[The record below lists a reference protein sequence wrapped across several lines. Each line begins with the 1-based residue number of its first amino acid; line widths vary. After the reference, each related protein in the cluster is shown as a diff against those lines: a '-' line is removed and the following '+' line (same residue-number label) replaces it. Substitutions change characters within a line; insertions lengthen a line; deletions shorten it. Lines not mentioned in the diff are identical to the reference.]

1 MANQDHQVL
10 IIGSG
15 HAGGM
20 AAYVLAQKGVRCLML
35 NAGPPVDLSRDRRSV
50 ATHEMAFRGLME
62 PGAIG
67 DGAVGENVL
76 SAFVHPSEV
85 PYTHAAGKPYVWV
98 RNRMLGGRSMF
109 WSRQSFRMSDLE
121 FKAKDHDGY
130 GENWPIGLA
139 DLAPFYERVEAL
151 YRVTGRPEGLAHF
164 PDSKFA
170 TINDSPDSDLLKK
183 VIAVAKSRGITIS
196 KGRQSLGLDG
206 LASSINLMLPE
217 ALASGNLSIVPNAIV
232 RELTVD
238 KNTGRVNGA
247 HFIDRHTRREMHVKA
262 RVVVLAAGSLESTR
276 LLLNSGIANSSG
288 VLGRYLFDQYYGGTA
303 IAVIPEAVGRARQGS
318 SARPGFGGGI
328 IAPFRNVTTREKT
341 FIRRYVVNLS
351 VGANPS
357 PDVLATYGADLE
369 QKMADYAGA
378 ICQGGMMGEVLPRYE
393 NHVRINSAVKD
404 VYGIPVLHVSAAYT
418 DNERNMHQDA
428 QDSMADLF
436 QAAGFQLLAKNPNH
450 REPGQ
455 SVHELGTCRMGDNP
469 RTSVLNR
476 WSQSHDVPNLLVV
489 DGSSFVTSGWQN
501 PTLTLSAI
509 SMRAADHL
517 AELLRR
523 GDV

>member
-1 MANQDHQVL
+1 MAEQDHQVL

-20 AAYVLAQKGVRCLML
+20 AAHVLAQKGIRCLML
-35 NAGPPVDLSRDRRSV
+35 NAGSAVDLSRDRRLV
-50 ATHEMAFRGLME
+50 AGHEMAYRGLME

-67 DGAVGENVL
+67 DGAIGENVL

-85 PYTHAAGKPYVWV
+85 PYTHDAGKPYVWV
-98 RNRMLGGRSMF
+98 RNRVLGGRSVF
-109 WSRQSFRMSDLE
+109 WSRQSFRLSDYE

-130 GENWPIGLA
+130 GENWPIGLT
-139 DLAPFYERVEAL
+139 DLAPYYERVEAM
-151 YRVTGRPEGLAHF
+151 YRVTGRPEGLPQF
-164 PDSKFA
+164 PDSKFT
-170 TINDSPDSDLLKK
+170 TINDTADSDSLKK
-183 VIAVAKSRGITIS
+183 VIAAGKSRGITIS
-196 KGRQSLGLDG
+196 KARQSLGIDG
-206 LASSINLMLPE
+206 FASSINLMLPG
-217 ALASGNLSIVPNAIV
+217 ALASGNLTIVPNAIV

-238 KNTGRVNGA
+238 KNTRRVNGA
-247 HFIDRHTRREMHVKA
+247 HFIDRHTRRELHVTA
-262 RVVVLAAGSLESTR
+262 PVVVLAAGTLESTR

-303 IAVIPEAVGRARQGS
+303 FAVVPEAVGRVRQGK
-318 SARPGFGGGI
+318 PLQGFGDGI
-328 IAPFRNVTTREKT
+328 IAPFRNITTRQKA
-341 FIRRYVVNLS
+341 FIRRYVVNLN

-357 PDVLATYGADLE
+357 PDILATYGAELE

-393 NHVRINSAVKD
+393 NHVRINTEVKD

-436 QAAGFQLLAKNPNH
+436 QASGFELLAKSASH

-469 RTSVLNR
+469 KTSVLNK
-476 WSQSHDVPNLLVV
+476 WNQSHDIANLLVV
-489 DGSSFVTSGWQN
+489 DGSAFVTGGWQN
-501 PTLTLSAI
+501 PTLTLSAL

-517 AELLRR
+517 AELMRR

>member
-20 AAYVLAQKGVRCLML
+20 AAYVLAQKGIRCLML
-35 NAGPPVDLSRDRRSV
+35 NAGPAADLSRDRRSV
-50 ATHEMAFRGLME
+50 PVHEMAYRGLME

-67 DGAVGENVL
+67 DGAIGENVL

-85 PYTHAAGKPYVWV
+85 PYTHDADKPYVWV
-98 RNRMLGGRSMF
+98 RNRLLGGRSVF
-109 WSRQSFRMSDLE
+109 WSRQSFRLSDYE

-130 GENWPIGLA
+130 GENWPIGLD
-139 DLAPFYERVEAL
+139 DLAPYYERVEAM
-151 YRVTGRPEGLAHF
+151 YRVTGRPEGLPHF
-164 PDSKFA
+164 PDSKFT
-170 TINDSPDSDLLKK
+170 TINDTADSDSLKK
-183 VIAVAKSRGITIS
+183 VIAVGKSRGITIS
-196 KGRQSLGLDG
+196 KGRQSLGIDG
-206 LASSINLMLPE
+206 LASSINLMLPD
-217 ALASGNLSIVPNAIV
+217 ALASGNLTIVANAIV

-238 KNTGRVNGA
+238 KNTPRVNGA

-262 RVVVLAAGSLESTR
+262 PVVVLAAGTLESTR

-288 VLGRYLFDQYYGGTA
+288 VLGRYLFDQYYGSTA
-303 IAVIPEAVGRARQGS
+303 FAVVPEAVGRVRQGKLLQ
-318 SARPGFGGGI
+318 GFGNGI
-328 IAPFRNVTTREKT
+328 IAPFRNVTTREKA
-341 FIRRYVVNLS
+341 FIRRYVVNLN
-351 VGANPS
+351 VAANPS
-357 PDVLATYGADLE
+357 PDILASYGVELD

-393 NHVRINSAVKD
+393 NHARINTEVKD
-404 VYGIPVLHVSAAYT
+404 AYGIPVLHVSAAYS

-436 QAAGFQLLAKNPNH
+436 QASGFELLAKSASH

-469 RTSVLNR
+469 KTSVLNK
-476 WSQSHDVPNLLVV
+476 WNQSHDTSNLLVV
-489 DGSSFVTSGWQN
+489 DGSAFVTGGWQN
-501 PTLTLSAI
+501 PTLTLSAL
-509 SMRAADHL
+509 SMRASDHL
-517 AELLRR
+517 AELMRR

>member
-1 MANQDHQVL
+1 MASQDHSVL

-20 AAYVLAQKGVRCLML
+20 AAYVLAQKGIRCLML

-50 ATHEMAFRGLME
+50 PGHEMAYRGLME

-67 DGAVGENVL
+67 DGAIGENVL

-85 PYTHAAGKPYVWV
+85 PYTHDADKPYVWV
-98 RNRMLGGRSMF
+98 RNRVVGGRSVF
-109 WSRQSFRMSDLE
+109 WSRQSFRLSDLE
-121 FKAKDHDGY
+121 FKAKDHDGF
-130 GENWPIGLA
+130 GENWPIALA
-139 DLAPFYERVEAL
+139 DLAPYYERVEAM

-164 PDSKFA
+164 PDSKFT
-170 TINDSPDSDLLKK
+170 TINETPDSDFLKK
-183 VIAVAKSRGITIS
+183 VLAAAKARGITIS
-196 KGRQSLGLDG
+196 KGRQSLGVDG
-206 LASSINLMLPE
+206 LASSINLMLPD
-217 ALASGNLSIVPNAIV
+217 ALASGNLTIVPNAIV

-238 KNTGRVNGA
+238 KQSGRVNGA
-247 HFIDRHTRREMHVKA
+247 HFIDRHTRRELHVQAK
-262 RVVVLAAGSLESTR
+262 VVVLAAGCLESTR
-276 LLLNSGIANSSG
+276 LLLNSGLANSSG

-303 IAVIPEAVGRARQGS
+303 VALIPEAVGRARS
-318 SARPGFGGGI
+318 EAPRPGFGGGI

-341 FIRRYVVNLS
+341 FIRRYVVNLN

-357 PDVLATYGADLE
+357 PDVFGTYGADLE
-369 QKMADYAGA
+369 TKMAEYSGA
-378 ICQGGMMGEVLPRYE
+378 IAQGGMMGEVLPRYE
-393 NHVRINSAVKD
+393 NHVRINKDVKD
-404 VYGIPVLHVSAAYT
+404 IYGIPVLHVSCAYT

-436 QAAGFQLLAKNPNH
+436 QASGFQVLTKNANH

-469 RTSVLNR
+469 KTSVLNK
-476 WSQSHDVPNLLVV
+476 WHQCHDIANLLVV
-489 DGSSFVTSGWQN
+489 DGSAFVTGGWQN
-501 PTLTLSAI
+501 PTLTISAL

-517 AELLRR
+517 AELMRR
-523 GDV
+523 GDL